1 MKTYLNLVG
10 FGITLTLVNETGL
23 IPNKDGAEFEAPR
36 AGAGRARTDDP
47 RIMRSPEL

>member
-36 AGAGRARTDDP
+36 ATLTEIPSAFRDF
-47 RIMRSPEL
+47 LK